1 MRKFVAI
8 GVVAV
13 LVAGTA
19 VYFGFLRREETAA
32 AAGGAQAD
40 GGQREGQGG
49 RGGRGGRGG
58 AQGQGGFPGG
68 GFGGGMGGPGGGF
81 RPPMTVEVTK
91 VSRGNV
97 SALLTVVG
105 NLIGEQTIDVVP
117 RAAGR
122 ITSMNVK
129 LGDRI
134 RRGQV
139 LAKIEDRE
147 LVEQVRQAEASH
159 QVAEATIRQREADLN
174 LAETNVE
181 RSRNLFARQLLP
193 KQTLDDSE
201 ARYTSAIAALDLAR
215 AQLAQ
220 SDARMQELKINLGN
234 TNVVSPVDGFVSRRN
249 LDVGAFASQ
258 NQPVASVVDISS
270 LRLVAN
276 VVEKDLKAVNVGD
289 RAQVTVDAFPGE
301 KFPGRIA
308 RLSPVLDPATRTAP
322 MEIEILNPEF
332 RLKPGMYARVDLT
345 VEDKQNVLVIP
356 KIALIDSQG
365 ERGVYQ
371 PSEDGRAKFKAVKV
385 GIENNDHAE
394 ILEGLTEGEVIVS
407 TGAGALRRDDQL
419 VIAGGAPGGR
429 GERGGRGNRDD
440 GGNRGEGSGA
450 PGGPGTP
457 PGPGTG
463 AGAPSAFGQR
473 QSGQEGTRPE
483 GSPGQGLQR
492 GDGQPGGRGRGQRPE
507 GGGQQQDGQNPASRR
522 PRQSQSV
529 GQQRPI
535 A

>member
-13 LVAGTA
+13 LVAGAA
-19 VYFGFLRREETAA
+19 VYFGFLRREEPAA
-32 AAGGAQAD
+32 AAGTQAD

-49 RGGRGGRGG
+49 RGRGGRGG
-58 AQGQGGFPGG
+58 AQGQGGSPGG
-68 GFGGGMGGPGGGF
+68 GFGSGMGGPGGGF

-105 NLIGEQTIDVVP
+105 NLIGEQTVDVVP

-122 ITSMNVK
+122 ITSISVR

-134 RRGQV
+134 RRGQL

-147 LVEQVRQAEASH
+147 IVEQVRQAEASH

-174 LAETNVE
+174 LAQTNVE

-193 KQTLDDSE
+193 KQTLDDAE
-201 ARYTSAIAALDLAR
+201 ARYTSAVAALDLAR

-220 SDARMQELKINLGN
+220 SQARMQELKINLAN
-234 TNVVSPVDGFVSRRN
+234 TNVISPVDGFVSKRN
-249 LDVGAFASQ
+249 LDVGAMASQ

-270 LRLVAN
+270 LRLVTN

-289 RAQVTVDAFPGE
+289 RAQVEVDAFPGE
-301 KFPGRIA
+301 KFSGRIA
-308 RLSPVLDPATRTAP
+308 RLSPVLDPSTRTAQ
-322 MEIEILNPEF
+322 MEIEILNPQF

-345 VEDKQNVLVIP
+345 VEDKQNVLVVP
-356 KIALIDSQG
+356 KIALVDSQG

-385 GIENNDHAE
+385 GIENNDQAE
-394 ILEGLTEGEVIVS
+394 ILEGLTDGEVIVS

-419 VIAGGAPGGR
+419 VVAGAAPGGR
-429 GERGGRGNRDD
+429 GGR
-440 GGNRGEGSGA
+440 GNRGEGSGA

-457 PGPGTG
+457 SGPG
-463 AGAPSAFGQR
+463 AGGPGAFGQR
-473 QSGQEGTRPE
+473 QPGQGGTRPE
-483 GSPGQGLQR
+483 GQPGEGLQR
-492 GDGQPGGRGRGQRPE
+492 GDGQRGGRGRGQRPD
-507 GGGQQQDGQNPASRR
+507 GSGQRPDGSGQQDGENPAGRR
-522 PRQSQSV
+522 PRQNQSV
-529 GQQRPI
+529 EQQRPI